1 MELEAS
7 KVPLDKSIWA
17 AEFSEKKWGSGEIL
31 EHEPSLTTVT
41 VAKSVSCTSISLSIK
56 WV

>member
-17 AEFSEKKWGSGEIL
+17 AEFSEKKWVSGEIL